1 MQAVSGTITTDRR
14 TRKLE
19 RLLLQRLR
27 HWKSQ
32 CTDGASLGPLSLFVT
47 TLHSD
52 IGILFL
58 ATHIERSTIGKREP
72 EPGPI
77 RSPISTG
84 GATGRQRA
92 APPKQCSSSLR
103 ASHSSKYQ
111 KVACRQKLLAT
122 RSVNQFDT
130 RDHQLRFA
138 PHRSRRLFRWY
149 KTSHINLPP
158 PPAGLSPI

>member
-47 TLHSD
+47 TLYSD

-58 ATHIERSTIGKREP
+58 ATHIECSTIGKREP

-92 APPKQCSSSLR
+92 AKAVQQLSASESQQQVPKGGMSPKTIS
-103 ASHSSKYQ
+103 Y
-111 KVACRQKLLAT
+111 
-122 RSVNQFDT
+122 SVCQ
-130 RDHQLRFA
+130 
-138 PHRSRRLFRWY
+138 
-149 KTSHINLPP
+149 
-158 PPAGLSPI
+158 PI